1 LYKFTHKD
9 ELIYTKSTD
18 GSINSNPGKYA
29 AENQANEGGF
39 QTPTDFKTIG
49 KWKLFGRQFLS
60 MDVMFEALFV
70 LSKADRPDSE
80 GGSKLRVPISCLI
93 DYKGF
98 RCLAVG
104 QIPI

>member
-1 LYKFTHKD
+1 LYFQGPGIREIEHQYRDNRKSTAIKEKSVYCKNSILYKFTHKD

-18 GSINSNPGKYA
+18 GSIDGNSGKYA

-70 LSKADRPDSE
+70 LS
-80 GGSKLRVPISCLI
+80 
-93 DYKGF
+93 
-98 RCLAVG
+98 
-104 QIPI
+104 